1 MPIYEYRCQQCGE
14 VSAYL
19 LKTYGGEPTSGC
31 KQCQCPDLQRII
43 SPVAYLRSEAD
54 KFAQLDPKYGKMVD
68 RALAKAPSD
77 TDPEHYI
84 RKMVPFSQAKEQGEP
99 YFKE

>member
-1 MPIYEYRCQQCGE
+1 MPIYEYRCQKCGE
-14 VSAYL
+14 VSAFL
-19 LKTYGGEPTSGC
+19 LKNYGGEPTSGC
-31 KQCQCPDLQRII
+31 KQCQSNDLQRIM
-43 SPVAYLRSEAD
+43 SAVAYHRSEAD

-77 TDPEHYI
+77 TDPDHYV
-84 RKMVPFSQAKEQGEP
+84 RKMVPFSAAKDQGDP

>member
-14 VSAYL
+14 VSSYL
-19 LKTYGGEPTSGC
+19 LQTYGAEPKSGC
-31 KQCQCPDLQRII
+31 KQCQSPELQRII
-43 SPVAYLRSEAD
+43 SSVAYLRSESD

-68 RALAKAPSD
+68 RALARAPSD
-77 TDPEHYI
+77 TSPDHYVN
-84 RKMVPFSQAKEQGEP
+84 KMVPFSQAKEQGDP